1 MASPELILQPTRHP
15 LDDRPQPITLLLR
28 RSHRNRRLVLPL
40 HIRNQYHVPQPLA
53 VGLNVLTVVAGIHQF
68 VTRRHPLRRHGGQR
82 DRDLRVVRGGGSD
95 HATERNLAVAHV
107 PVQLVP
113 LPPILAPIP
122 AHLASPVTGG
132 RQFRQHFRY
141 LHLRLPLQPRLG
153 RWRLVLARPA
163 PVPFGWRGPLL
174 ALRLLPH
181 RNRARIP
188 DHVPDQVV
196 LIYLRHQLLLHLLQ
210 FPTVGHLGEGPRA
223 HRLARHLAP
232 PLPPTQPP
240 QRGIRLQPVQQLSRG
255 AQIQSTL
262 GQKGAQDRQ
271 PVRPRTAPPSAPPV
285 LYPLQFQQTESRG
298 QQLTRFAQRTQFL
311 FQKRKQGP

>member
-113 LPPILAPIP
+113 LPPILAPIR

-163 PVPFGWRGPLL
+163 PVPFGWRRPLL

-188 DHVPDQVV
+188 DHVPYQVPLV
-196 LIYLRHQLLLHLLQ
+196 DAPHQTLLDLLQ
-210 FPTVGHLGEGPRA
+210 PPALGQAREPARKDRRAGNRPPRRPTA
-223 HRLARHLAP
+223 
-232 PLPPTQPP
+232 QPP
-240 QRGIRLQPVQQLSRG
+240 QRLVALQPLQQRLVRF
-255 AQIQSTL
+255 QVETRL
-262 GQKGAQDRQ
+262 GQKRAQQRQ
-271 PVRPRTAPPSAPPV
+271 PVAGRPAPSP
-285 LYPLQFQQTESRG
+285 
-298 QQLTRFAQRTQFL
+298 
-311 FQKRKQGP
+311 